1 MSTIRKR
8 LSYANVIATIAL
20 FVSLGGGAFAALRVS
35 DNSVGAKQ
43 LKRNAV
49 TGAKVRNA
57 SLTGVDV
64 KDGSLT
70 GADVKPRSLVG
81 EDIKP
86 GSLTPEMLPRFGL
99 ANLYGVSGTAINGS
113 AIELKNG
120 ECGRFTFGANGA
132 QPGDAVILQ
141 GSDIVGLEHAIEGG
155 PTISNPNQLNVT
167 VCADSEHAV
176 NQAASTVQLRFD
188 TLR

>member
-20 FVSLGGGAFAALRVS
+20 FVSLGGGAVAALRVP
-35 DNSVGAKQ
+35 DNSVGTKQ
-43 LKRNAV
+43 LKHNAV
-49 TGAKVRNA
+49 TGGKVRN
-57 SLTGVDV
+57 
-64 KDGSLT
+64 GSLT
-70 GADVKPRSLVG
+70 GADVKAGSLTG
-81 EDIKP
+81 EDIKR

-99 ANLYGVSGTAINGS
+99 ANLYGVSATAINGS
-113 AIELKNG
+113 AIELEAG

-167 VCADSEHAV
+167 ICADLKHKVTQGAG
-176 NQAASTVQLRFD
+176 AVQLRFD

>member
-20 FVSLGGGAFAALRVS
+20 FASLGGGAVAALRVP
-35 DNSVGAKQ
+35 DNSVGTKQ
-43 LKRNAV
+43 LKHNAV
-49 TGAKVRNA
+49 TGAKVRNG
-57 SLTGVDV
+57 SLTGADV
-64 KDGSLT
+64 KAGSLT
-70 GADVKPRSLVG
+70 GADVKPGSLTG
-81 EDIKP
+81 EDIKS

-113 AIELKNG
+113 AIELEEG
-120 ECGRFTFGANGA
+120 ECGRFTFGANGT

-155 PTISNPNQLNVT
+155 PTISNQNQLNVT
-167 VCADSEHAV
+167 ICADLKHKVTQGAG
-176 NQAASTVQLRFD
+176 TVQLRFD